1 MSDIYSQEFLALCQL
16 TKQMTQLNMD
26 SWRSKLNQPGLLQ
39 LLIYLALIQT
49 HFEYFS
55 HKFVYAIVILPPYI
69 SHWGVILMYPT
80 HSD

>member
-1 MSDIYSQEFLALCQL
+1 MPTDETDDATKHGLVALKAQSARFTAITNL
-16 TKQMTQLNMD
+16 M
-26 SWRSKLNQPGLLQ
+26 
-39 LLIYLALIQT
+39 YLALIQT
-49 HFEYFS
+49 HSEYFA